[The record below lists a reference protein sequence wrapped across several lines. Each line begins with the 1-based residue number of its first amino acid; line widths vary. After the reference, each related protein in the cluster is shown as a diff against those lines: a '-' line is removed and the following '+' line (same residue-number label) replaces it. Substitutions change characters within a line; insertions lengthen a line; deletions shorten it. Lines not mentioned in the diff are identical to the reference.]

1 MVDVEAFETFL
12 QRCRDYLTGTLHLP
26 ASLETRPAPPALP
39 VFLAHDYRYLGGA
52 IAGRPVLIMV
62 GPAEGVPP
70 ASIARHRQQVAAAT
84 NSLVII
90 GAERLPNMARARL
103 IVQAIPFVVP
113 GNQFY
118 APHLGID
125 LREQF
130 LLPPKPQPRLM
141 PAEQAI
147 LFHYLLGN
155 IENVAPTYQVIE
167 RSGYSPMSVSRA
179 TDTLTQLGLANTET
193 HGRARPLLFDVD
205 KRALFE
211 RAKPFL
217 KSPVRGRHAVTFT
230 RGRPRM
236 LEAGETA
243 LARETLLSHPTIP
256 VFAIPAREWQRV
268 FVNNGIIDHH
278 YAHEGEAIIET
289 WRYDPAPLATR
300 WDNVGDTVDDFSL
313 YASLAEEN
321 DERVQL
327 ALAELM
333 EHHRW

>member
-1 MVDVEAFETFL
+1 MVDTDALETFP

-26 ASLETRPAPPALP
+26 ASLEPRPAPAGLP
-39 VFLAHDYRYLGGA
+39 VFLTHDYRYLAGT

-62 GPAEGVPP
+62 GAAETTSPT
-70 ASIARHRQQVAAAT
+70 SIARHRDQVAAET
-84 NSLVII
+84 DSLVIV
-90 GAERLPNMARARL
+90 GAERLPNTLRTRL
-103 IVQAIPFVVP
+103 IDLAVPFVVP

-118 APHLGID
+118 APHLGLD

-147 LFHYLLGN
+147 LFHYLLGH
-155 IENVAPTYQVIE
+155 IDNVAPTYQVIE
-167 RSGYSPMSVSRA
+167 QSGYSPMSVSRA
-179 TDTLTQLGLANTET
+179 TDTLTQLGLASTEA
-193 HGRARPLLFDVD
+193 HGRARPLIFDTD

-230 RGRPRM
+230 KERPRM

-243 LARETLLSHPTIP
+243 LARETLLSHPTMP
-256 VFAIPAREWQRV
+256 VYAIPAREWQRF

-289 WRYDPAPLATR
+289 WRYDPTPLATR
-300 WDNVGDTVDDFSL
+300 WDNVGDVVDDFSL
-313 YASLAEEN
+313 YASLAEEK
-321 DERVQL
+321 DERVQI

>member
-1 MVDVEAFETFL
+1 MVDRDPFETFP
-12 QRCRDYLTGTLHLP
+12 QRCRDYLVGTLHLP
-26 ASLETRPAPPALP
+26 ASLEPCPAPPGLP
-39 VFLAHDYRYLGGA
+39 VFLAHDYRYLTGTVA
-52 IAGRPVLIMV
+52 TRPVLVMV
-62 GPAEGVPP
+62 GAVDKTPP
-70 ASIARHRQQVAAAT
+70 GSLARHREQVAAET

-90 GAERLPNMARARL
+90 GAERLPNTLRTRL
-103 IVQAIPFVVP
+103 IDQAVPFVVP

-118 APHLGID
+118 APHLGMD

-147 LFHYLLGN
+147 LIHYLLGN
-155 IENVAPTYQVIE
+155 IDQIASTYQVIDQ
-167 RSGYSPMSVSRA
+167 SGYSPMSVSRA
-179 TDTLTQLGLANTET
+179 TDTLTQLGLVRTEA
-193 HGRARPLLFDVD
+193 HGRARPLIFDAD
-205 KRALFE
+205 KAALFE
-211 RAKPFL
+211 RAKPYL

-230 RGRPRM
+230 RGPPRM

-243 LARETLLSHPTIP
+243 LARETLLSHPTQP
-256 VFAIPAREWQRV
+256 VFAIPARDWQRF

-278 YAHEGEAIIET
+278 YAPEGEAIIET
-289 WRYDPAPLATR
+289 WRYDPAPLANR
-300 WDNVGDTVDDFSL
+300 WGVVGDAVDDFSL
-313 YASLAEEN
+313 YASLADEN